1 MLALCRKR
9 AAARELQPVLH
20 QQALQTIALPRR
32 YRTIFVACGTLHLV
46 VDRAEVVDALHR
58 LHDHLLPGGAV
69 VLTAFAPWMYLR
81 AEGPFGTDWH
91 PRART
96 ALPDGTE
103 LVKEGMLLGVNKTE
117 QTAEYAVRYRRLRGD
132 TVLDEQVCPTPMR
145 WYYKHELSMMLEQ
158 AGLQVTRCH
167 RELHRRAGHGRARR
181 DGMECCSSH
190 VTTGIPRLLRISS
203 ARASA
208 ALLAGRPPPAA
219 GDARCDARHDGRPVR
234 CPSGDRGRRTQR
246 IGAAGAAGRRL
257 FPGCAAGLRRL
268 CPDGNRPRLA

>member
-1 MLALCRKR
+1 M
-9 AAARELQPVLH
+9 
-20 QQALQTIALPRR
+20 PRR

-46 VDRAEVVDALHR
+46 VDRAEVVDALRR

-69 VLTAFAPWMYLR
+69 VLTAFAPWVYLR

-132 TVLDEQVCPTPMR
+132 TVLDEQVCQTPMR

-158 AGLQVTRCH
+158 AGLQVTGVIGNYTD
-167 RELHRRAGHGRARR
+167 EP
-181 DGMECCSSH
+181 
-190 VTTGIPRLLRISS
+190 VTDEHDVTAWS
-203 ARASA
+203 AV
-208 ALLAGRPPPAA
+208 RP
-219 GDARCDARHDGRPVR
+219 
-234 CPSGDRGRRTQR
+234 T
-246 IGAAGAAGRRL
+246 
-257 FPGCAAGLRRL
+257 
-268 CPDGNRPRLA
+268 